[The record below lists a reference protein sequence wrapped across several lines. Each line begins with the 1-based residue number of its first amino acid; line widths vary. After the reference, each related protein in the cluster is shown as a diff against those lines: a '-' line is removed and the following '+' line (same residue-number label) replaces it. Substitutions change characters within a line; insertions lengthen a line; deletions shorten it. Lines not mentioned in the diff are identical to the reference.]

1 MVDGAGR
8 WGRRTLLRRSA
19 LLLGGAAVGSAATL
33 EGTRVA
39 DRRLPLAG
47 GPASATL
54 GSRRQNVGGGGVQ
67 VVWGTRTSTP
77 LVALTFDDGPRPQW
91 TPMVLDT
98 LAEHR
103 VPATFFLVGERARR
117 HAALVR
123 GRMGGHEVGN
133 HSWAHHDLARMD
145 AAAVHDDLSR
155 SHDAITAATG
165 AAPRLLRPPWGH
177 LGGAVLYT
185 AAQLDYR
192 VVLWTLQMV
201 EGEFPH
207 DPAGHARRIVGDVRP
222 GTILLG
228 HDVGDERRLIALR
241 GLPDMIA
248 GLRAQGYTFVTVSD
262 LLRRAPAPGV
272 AR

>member
-1 MVDGAGR
+1 MADGVAR
-8 WGRRTLLRRSA
+8 WGRRAVLRRA
-19 LLLGGAAVGSAATL
+19 ALLGGGAALGVA
-33 EGTRVA
+33 GTTQTAWIA
-39 DRRLPLAG
+39 DRRLPLGG

-54 GSRRQNVGGGGVQ
+54 GSRHQQVDGGVE
-67 VVWGTRTSTP
+67 VVWGVRTGAP
-77 LVALTFDDGPRPQW
+77 LVALTFDDGPQPQW

-123 GRMGGHEVGN
+123 DRLGGHEVGN

-145 AAAVHDDLSR
+145 AHTAYDDLRR

-165 AAPRLLRPPWGH
+165 TAPRLLRPPWGH
-177 LGGAVLYT
+177 LGGAVLH
-185 AAQLDYR
+185 AAARLDYR
-192 VVLWTLQMV
+192 LVLWTLQMV
-201 EGEFPH
+201 EGEYPH
-207 DPAGHARRIVGDVRP
+207 DPAGHARRIVADVRP

-228 HDVGDERRLIALR
+228 HDVGPERRLVALR
-241 GLPDMIA
+241 GLPDMIS
-248 GLRAQGYTFVTVSD
+248 GLRARGYTFVTVSE
-262 LLRRAPAPGV
+262 LLRRAAVLGA